1 VNFTIPETTPPAK
14 YLLRIEQF
22 MPSASFND
30 TQWYV
35 NCAHVNIIGSGGG
48 SLEGYNYAKFPG
60 TYDIMDPGELSLL
73 MCKYHSPGID
83 TVCRALGSLR
93 DG

>member
-1 VNFTIPETTPPAK
+1 MLDKVNFTIPASTPPGK

-22 MPSASFND
+22 LPTATFNY

-48 SLEGYNYAKFPG
+48 SLEGYEYAKFPG
-60 TYDIMDPGELSLL
+60 TYDIMDPGELTL
-73 MCKYHSPGID
+73 
-83 TVCRALGSLR
+83 VALITSQL
-93 DG
+93 D